1 MCCLPTAKECELVNG
16 VLVNCGRKC
25 SFCSRP
31 PRSICIRK
39 KDTDKCL
46 VDKDVVFDTDPDD
59 PLPIAPLY
67 PNTTDTTFECVT
79 KNAEPKPT
87 SINWYIEG
95 EYLLHYKCF
104 IVPTLSCSIPK
115 ILTTYLRDH
124 PFQISAIFHDF

>member
-31 PRSICIRK
+31 PRSVCIRK

-87 SINWYIEG
+87 SINWYIGG
-95 EYLLHYKCF
+95 EYTDYKCS
-104 IVPTLSCSIPK
+104 LSFLKVS
-115 ILTTYLRDH
+115 
-124 PFQISAIFHDF
+124 